1 MRNLFERDSLLLH
14 ADPGTLFQVVSLEQ
28 KRRDMKTLFN
38 KLSSGSS
45 KPARVVLTLT
55 LAISTSLL
63 IVNCAHADTAKP
75 ASGASSTGN
84 DSSVRSPTKTSTQ
97 AHTADNVTVTGG
109 AGAGAN
115 TTVNIHNSPKP
126 EKKGNN
132 EEKTPRQVAQKESN
146 TDAAKA
152 TPTAKPTPAETPTG
166 TDSSTNVNH

>member
-1 MRNLFERDSLLLH
+1 
-14 ADPGTLFQVVSLEQ
+14 
-28 KRRDMKTLFN
+28 MKTLLN
-38 KLSSGSS
+38 KLST
-45 KPARVVLTLT
+45 KPSLAALTIA

-63 IVNCAHADTAKP
+63 IVNCAQADTATP

-84 DSSVRSPTKTSTQ
+84 DSSVRSPTRTATEVRSPTKTSTQ

-115 TTVNIHNSPKP
+115 TTVNIHNSAKP
-126 EKKGNN
+126 EKKGKNK
-132 EEKTPRQVAQKESN
+132 EETPHQVAQKESD
-146 TDAAKA
+146 TAKA